1 MDVVE
6 ELKKAIEILNR
17 IDDYSNSLTTEL
29 SELDSK
35 EQDLLHYIEGNK
47 INVLWCYRI
56 VKEIKNVR
64 EERRKVKNDMSI
76 LSKYNETK
84 AKLPSKECR
93 QFLLADICKYSKI
106 LNNTK
111 YKNRVYS
118 EEEIQKILKGV

>member
-1 MDVVE
+1 MDVIE

-17 IDDYSNSLTTEL
+17 IDDYSNSLGNEL

-64 EERRKVKNDMSI
+64 ESRRKVKNDMSV
-76 LSKYNETK
+76 LTKYNENK
-84 AKLPSKECR
+84 AKLPSKEYR
-93 QFLLADICKYSKI
+93 QFLLAEVCKYSKI
-106 LNNTK
+106 LSNTK
-111 YKNRVYS
+111 YKNRVYT
-118 EEEIQKILKGV
+118 EEQMQKILKGV